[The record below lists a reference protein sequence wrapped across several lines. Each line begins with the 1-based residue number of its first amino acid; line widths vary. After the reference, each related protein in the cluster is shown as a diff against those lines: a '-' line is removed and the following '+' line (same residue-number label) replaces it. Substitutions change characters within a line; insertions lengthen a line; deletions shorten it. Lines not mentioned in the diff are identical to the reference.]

1 MPGTEYS
8 SGCDSG
14 SSTLVHMADGRGD
27 ELRVTVRVLTP
38 SVENW
43 SSELVPVTP
52 MIFLNIH
59 LLYKEV
65 IYSNPTRLIAAKFK
79 Y

>member
-1 MPGTEYS
+1 MG
-8 SGCDSG
+8 
-14 SSTLVHMADGRGD
+14 
-27 ELRVTVRVLTP
+27 
-38 SVENW
+38 
-43 SSELVPVTP
+43 VTP
-52 MIFLNIH
+52 MIFLNVH